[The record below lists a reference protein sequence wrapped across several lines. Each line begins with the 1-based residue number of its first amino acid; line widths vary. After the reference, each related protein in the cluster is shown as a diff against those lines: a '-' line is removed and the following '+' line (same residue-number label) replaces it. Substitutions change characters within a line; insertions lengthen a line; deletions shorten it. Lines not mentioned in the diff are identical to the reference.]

1 MEKIKFF
8 LIPGEPTG
16 KGRPRFTRS
25 GHAYTPERTA
35 SYEQAVRQAYK
46 AEFPGEEPI
55 PACVP
60 VAVKIM
66 AGYSIPKSTSKVKAE
81 RMLAGE
87 IRPTKKPDA
96 DNIAKA
102 VCDALNGVAY
112 RDDSQICRLTVSK
125 TYSELDAVSVRIY
138 SAPFD

>member
-35 SYEQAVRQAYK
+35 SYEQAVRQAYR
-46 AEFPGEEPI
+46 AEFPNAEPI
-55 PACVP
+55 PAGVQ
-60 VAVKIM
+60 VAVTIV
-66 AGYSIPKSTSKVKAE
+66 AGYSIPKFTSKVKAE

-96 DNIAKA
+96 DNVAKA
-102 VCDALNGVAY
+102 ICDALNGIAY
-112 RDDSQICRLTVSK
+112 HDDSQITTLCVSK
-125 TYSELDAVSVRIY
+125 HYMKNPGCLVEISTSKK
-138 SAPFD
+138 